1 MTKTDRRDCR
11 PGRHLQ
17 REREK
22 IDLKQMREFLWLKVV
37 SWTTHVLLGAEA
49 QSEAFQKIHPKL

>member
-1 MTKTDRRDCR
+1 MTRTDRRDCR

-22 IDLKQMREFLWLKVV
+22 IDLKQMWEFLWLKLF
-37 SWTTHVLLGAEA
+37 SWTTHALLGVEA
-49 QSEAFQKIHPKL
+49 QSEAFQKIYPEL

>member
-37 SWTTHVLLGAEA
+37 SWTAHVLLGAKV
-49 QSEAFQKIHPKL
+49 QSEAFPKTHLKL